1 MNADEGKQ
9 VPYPTD
15 GGSNR
20 ARQPEPFRTQA
31 VWDLAVEPGQL
42 DPGAPAELDRRP
54 DVLVVGGGVVGLAT
68 AALCRRAGLG
78 RVLLL
83 EHGRLAA
90 GPSGRAAGI
99 LAPELHHWTDP
110 AALVELGRASL
121 ALWRRLDR
129 EWAGEP
135 GLEPLDVLHALP
147 SGTAPAFE
155 APPGARLLAA
165 GEARAVAPGLP
176 PDTGGLLIPD
186 QARLHP
192 LRLAAALARRAGT
205 VATGVEVIALQ
216 RGAAGMRVRSSHGD
230 LHPGAVVLA
239 TGTPPSLAGV
249 PRAAGDRLV
258 KGLLIAT
265 EPAPFRLRAGVQG
278 RGGLAVQLRDGR
290 LLFGNTFD
298 PDDASPKVRPEAVAA
313 TLADLHAVLP
323 GAAGLAVSHAWCCFR
338 PATGDELPVID
349 RLDELGD
356 VWVSH
361 GHFRTGILMAAA
373 TGQALAA
380 WIASGR
386 RPAAAAPFSAARP
399 GVP

>member
-1 MNADEGKQ
+1 ME
-9 VPYPTD
+9 
-15 GGSNR
+15 
-20 ARQPEPFRTQA
+20 PE
-31 VWDLAVEPGQL
+31 QL

-54 DVLVVGGGVVGLAT
+54 DVLVVGGGVIGLAT

-83 EHGRLAA
+83 ERGRLAA

-110 AALVELGRASL
+110 AALVDLGRASL

-129 EWAGEP
+129 EWAGEA

-147 SGTAPAFE
+147 AGASPAFE
-155 APPGARLLAA
+155 PPPGATLLAPEDA
-165 GEARAVAPGLP
+165 SAMAPGLP
-176 PDTGGLLIPD
+176 PASGGLLIPD

-192 LRLAAALARRAGT
+192 LRLATALARRAGT
-205 VATGVEVIALQ
+205 VATGVEVIALE
-216 RGAAGMRVRSSHGD
+216 RAAAGVRVRTSHGD

-239 TGTPPSLAGV
+239 TGTPPGLAGV
-249 PRAAGDRLV
+249 PRPAGERLV

-265 EPAPFRLRAGVQG
+265 EPAPFRLRASVQG
-278 RGGLAVQLRDGR
+278 RGGLAVQLSDGR

-298 PDDASPKVRPEAVAA
+298 AEDASPLVRPEAVAA
-313 TLADLHAVLP
+313 TLADLSAVLP
-323 GAAGLAVSHAWCCFR
+323 GAGRLAVSHAWCCFR
-338 PATGDELPVID
+338 PATADGLPVID

-361 GHFRTGILMAAA
+361 GQFRTGILMAAA
-373 TGQALAA
+373 TGQALAT
-380 WIASGR
+380 WIASGT
-386 RPAAAAPFSAARP
+386 RPAAVAPFAAARP
-399 GVP
+399 GMQERRR